1 MAVVLAAI
9 PVTTLA
15 QFENSSLADASSSST
30 IAGQVINAS
39 TGLPISRALVRF
51 GDQAMLTGH
60 DGKFEFDEVTSATG
74 NLQAIKPGFYSN
86 IDAGGPTSLSLRPG
100 RDTASLTLRLYPEAI
115 FSGTVMAPD
124 GDPLP
129 HVVVVARRNV
139 FYGSNREWIPAA
151 QVQTDNHGRFR
162 LPVPAGD
169 YRLESMYMPRVN
181 GTNEVLLPA
190 QLPTETS
197 SNTSGFLHIRSGE
210 EQQFELH
217 PTASRAYT
225 VTASFDSSLGR
236 GFPRITA
243 HLASG
248 GTITLPV
255 RFSGSG
261 RTGSA
266 RMELPSGT
274 YSLSAS
280 VMSPE
285 GAEQGETS
293 VTVTDHDVSG
303 VIFHLSPAAALP
315 VELLAEG
322 ASISD
327 STQPKIQQLGL
338 TLENDRLDSEIFN
351 STIRLTLRRDGT
363 FVFTAPP
370 GNYRLRASGNG
381 PWHVKSASYGAS
393 DLLQQELVVG
403 PGADGTPIRIGVS
416 NQTAGL
422 QGVCRA
428 GNLPGDCW
436 IYVVPTT
443 PSAYPVFISHAN
455 REQGIYNYSNLPPGS
470 YQVVAFEQRHSADYR
485 DPATIAPFATHL
497 RTITLAAGEKPTL
510 DLDVV
515 PEAEIAP

>member
-1 MAVVLAAI
+1 MAIMLAAI
-9 PVTTLA
+9 PSRTLA
-15 QFENSSLADASSSST
+15 QLQNSASAEASSSST

-51 GDQAMLTGH
+51 GDRAMLTGH
-60 DGKFEFDEVTSATG
+60 DGKFEFDEVTSTTG
-74 NLQAIKPGFYSN
+74 NLQAVKPGFYSN

-100 RDTASLTLRLYPEAI
+100 QNTTSLILRLYPEAI
-115 FSGTVMAPD
+115 FSGTVVAPD

-129 HVVVVARRNV
+129 HVVVIARRIV
-139 FYGSNREWIPAA
+139 FYGSSREWIPAA

-162 LPVPAGD
+162 LPVSAGD
-169 YRLESMYMPRVN
+169 YRLESMYMPRIN
-181 GTNEVLLPA
+181 GTNEVLLPSQIPA
-190 QLPTETS
+190 ETS
-197 SNTSGFLHIRSGE
+197 SNTSGCLHIRSGE

-225 VTASFDSSLGR
+225 VTAGFDSNLGR

-243 HLASG
+243 RLANGSA
-248 GTITLPV
+248 ITLPV

-261 RTGSA
+261 KTGGA

-274 YSLSAS
+274 YTLGAS
-280 VMSPE
+280 VMSPD

-303 VIFHLSPAAALP
+303 VVFHLSPVAALP
-315 VELLAEG
+315 VEVLVDG
-322 ASISD
+322 ASTSD
-327 STQPKIQQLGL
+327 TTQPKIQQLGL
-338 TLENDRLDSEIFN
+338 MLENDRLDSEIFS
-351 STIRLTLRRDGT
+351 STIRPTLRKDGT

-381 PWHVKSASYGAS
+381 SWYVKSASYGAS
-393 DLLQQELVVG
+393 DLLQQDLVVG
-403 PGADGTPIRIGVS
+403 PGADGTPIRVGVS
-416 NQTAGL
+416 SQTASL
-422 QGVCRA
+422 QGACRA
-428 GNLPGDCW
+428 GNLPTDCW
-436 IYVVPTT
+436 VYLVPMT
-443 PSAYPVFISHAN
+443 PSAYSVFILRAN
-455 REQGIYNYSNLPPGS
+455 SEQGIYSYSNLPPGS
-470 YQVVAFEQRHSADYR
+470 YQAIAFEQRHSADYR

-515 PEAEIAP
+515 PEAEIVP